1 MLEAGTSLPERRIDF
16 VSPDT
21 MQAWAPILADPNPIH
36 LDREAV
42 RASGLGDRRIN
53 QGPINVAYVMDML
66 QAALPGGIIERF
78 SNRFV
83 DNVYEGEALLA
94 NATVTSVE
102 QRNGI
107 VRIGC
112 DFVLTSLER
121 GPVITGKSV
130 VAIPEGTMISLGWTI
145 AGSPDAQP

>member
-1 MLEAGTSLPERRIDF
+1 MPERRIDV

-36 LDREAV
+36 LDRAAV

-66 QAALPGGIIERF
+66 HAALPGSVIESF

-83 DNVYEGEALLA
+83 DNVYEGEALVA

-102 QRNGI
+102 QRDG
-107 VRIGC
+107 VARIAC

-121 GPVITGKSV
+121 GPVITGKAT
-130 VAIPEGTMISLGWTI
+130 VAIAEAALNPLGWTLGG
-145 AGSPDAQP
+145 APAATS